1 MDDKHLDNELANYTD
16 RILAGDDMNASTDT
30 QEYAHLVRQL
40 SDLVAPDEGPRP
52 EFRMKL
58 ESILKDELA
67 ELAHET
73 TEMQHAK
80 RQVIVQ
86 NLRRRRQ
93 QQYIA
98 VAAVF
103 VAVIGVAYFV
113 GNSNDTQG
121 TVSDSPLILFG
132 AMFVLFII
140 AWAVNNYWERR
151 NK

>member
-16 RILAGDDMNASTDT
+16 RILAGDDMNASTET
-30 QEYAHLVRQL
+30 QEYAYLVRQL

-58 ESILKDELA
+58 ESRLKDELA
-67 ELAHET
+67 ELSHET
-73 TEMQHAK
+73 TEIQHAK
-80 RQVIVQ
+80 RQAIVQ
-86 NLRRRRQ
+86 SLRRRRRQ
-93 QQYIA
+93 QYIGL
-98 VAAVF
+98 AAVF

-121 TVSDSPLILFG
+121 TVSGSPLVLFG
-132 AMFVLFII
+132 AMFVLFVL

-151 NK
+151 QK